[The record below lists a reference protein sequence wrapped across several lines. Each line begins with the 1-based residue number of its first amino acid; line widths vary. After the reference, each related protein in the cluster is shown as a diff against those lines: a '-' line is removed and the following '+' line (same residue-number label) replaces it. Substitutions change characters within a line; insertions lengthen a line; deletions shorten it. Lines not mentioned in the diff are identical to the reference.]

1 MKKDRKNIILQAL
14 ASMLEERNLS
24 KITTA
29 SLAKKSSITEA
40 ALYRHFPSKRSIYA
54 ELFSF
59 CDNAIFTKCNELK
72 KDKMTSKEK
81 VKNAFMFFMIFVEK
95 NKGFARLL
103 SREALSSDEQNVSD
117 NVNQFYE
124 RFELVLRQ
132 MLKEDDGNLRTQ
144 PGISAQLIITTL
156 EGNIGRYIRSK
167 FKESPSTYI
176 ENVWNLLSISIFKIN
191 LYFHLKIIQ
200 NKNYLW
206 ILYLSRL

>member
-29 SLAKKSSITEA
+29 TLAEKSSITEA

-59 CDNAIFTKCNELK
+59 CDNAIFAKCNELK
-72 KDKMTSKEK
+72 KDKMASKEK

-176 ENVWNLLSISIFKIN
+176 ENVWNLLSISIFKN
-191 LYFHLKIIQ
+191 
-200 NKNYLW
+200 
-206 ILYLSRL
+206 

>member
-1 MKKDRKNIILQAL
+1 MKKDRKNIILQSL

-29 SLAKKSSITEA
+29 SLAEKSKITEA

-59 CDNAIFTKCNELK
+59 CDDSIFSKCNEIK
-72 KDKMTSKEK
+72 KSKLSSKEK
-81 VKNAFMFFMIFVEK
+81 VKNAFLFFMLFIEK

-117 NVNQFYE
+117 SVNQFYE

-132 MLKEDDGNLRTQ
+132 ILKEDDSNLRTQ
-144 PGISAQLIITTL
+144 PGISAQLIITSL

-167 FKESPSTYI
+167 FKDAPSNYI
-176 ENVWNLLSISIFKIN
+176 ENVWDLLSISVFKN
-191 LYFHLKIIQ
+191 
-200 NKNYLW
+200 
-206 ILYLSRL
+206 

>member
-29 SLAKKSSITEA
+29 SLAEKSKITEA

-72 KDKMTSKEK
+72 KNKISSKEK
-81 VKNAFMFFMIFVEK
+81 VKNVFMFFMMFVEK

-124 RFELVLRQ
+124 RLELVLRQ
-132 MLKEDDGNLRTQ
+132 MLKDDDNNLRTQ
-144 PGISAQLIITTL
+144 AGISAQLIITAL

-167 FKESPSTYI
+167 FKDSPSTYI
-176 ENVWNLLSISIFKIN
+176 
-191 LYFHLKIIQ
+191 
-200 NKNYLW
+200 
-206 ILYLSRL
+206 

>member
-1 MKKDRKNIILQAL
+1 MKKDRKNIILQSL

-29 SLAKKSSITEA
+29 SLAEKSKITEA

-59 CDNAIFTKCNELK
+59 CDNSIFSKCNEIK
-72 KDKMTSKEK
+72 KSDLSSKEK
-81 VKNAFMFFMIFVEK
+81 IKNAFLFFMLFIEK

-117 NVNQFYE
+117 SVNQFYE

-132 MLKEDDGNLRTQ
+132 ILKEDDSNLRTQ

-167 FKESPSTYI
+167 FKDSPSNYI
-176 ENVWNLLSISIFKIN
+176 ENVWDLLSISVFKN
-191 LYFHLKIIQ
+191 
-200 NKNYLW
+200 
-206 ILYLSRL
+206 

>member
-1 MKKDRKNIILQAL
+1 MKKDRKNIILQSL

-29 SLAKKSSITEA
+29 SLAEKSKITEA

-59 CDNAIFTKCNELK
+59 CDDSIFSKCNEIK
-72 KDKMTSKEK
+72 KSKLSSKDK
-81 VKNAFMFFMIFVEK
+81 VKNAFMFFMLFIEK

-117 NVNQFYE
+117 SVNQFYE

-132 MLKEDDGNLRTQ
+132 ILKEDDSNLRTQ

-167 FKESPSTYI
+167 FKDSPSNYI
-176 ENVWNLLSISIFKIN
+176 ENVWDLLSISVFKN
-191 LYFHLKIIQ
+191 
-200 NKNYLW
+200 
-206 ILYLSRL
+206 

>member
-29 SLAKKSSITEA
+29 SLAEKSKITEA

-72 KDKMTSKEK
+72 KNKISSKEK
-81 VKNAFMFFMIFVEK
+81 VKNVFMFFMMFVEK

-103 SREALSSDEQNVSD
+103 SREALSSDEKNVSD

-124 RFELVLRQ
+124 RLELVLRQ
-132 MLKEDDGNLRTQ
+132 MLKEDDNNLRTQ
-144 PGISAQLIITTL
+144 AGISAQLIITTL

-167 FKESPSTYI
+167 FKDSPSTYI
-176 ENVWNLLSISIFKIN
+176 ENVWSLISISIFKN
-191 LYFHLKIIQ
+191 
-200 NKNYLW
+200 
-206 ILYLSRL
+206 

>member
-1 MKKDRKNIILQAL
+1 MKKDRKNIILQSL

-29 SLAKKSSITEA
+29 SLAEKSKITEA

-59 CDNAIFTKCNELK
+59 CDDSIFSKCNEIK
-72 KDKMTSKEK
+72 KSKLSSKEK
-81 VKNAFMFFMIFVEK
+81 VKNAFMFFMLFIEK

-117 NVNQFYE
+117 SVNQFYE

-132 MLKEDDGNLRTQ
+132 ILKEDDSNLRTQ
-144 PGISAQLIITTL
+144 PGISAQLIITSL

-167 FKESPSTYI
+167 FKDAPSNYI
-176 ENVWNLLSISIFKIN
+176 ENVWDLLSISVFKN
-191 LYFHLKIIQ
+191 
-200 NKNYLW
+200 
-206 ILYLSRL
+206 

>member
-1 MKKDRKNIILQAL
+1 MKKDRKNIILQSL

-29 SLAKKSSITEA
+29 SLAEKSKITEA

-59 CDNAIFTKCNELK
+59 CDDSIFSKCNEIK
-72 KDKMTSKEK
+72 KSKLSSKEK
-81 VKNAFMFFMIFVEK
+81 VKNAFMFFMLFIEK

-117 NVNQFYE
+117 SVNQFYE

-132 MLKEDDGNLRTQ
+132 ILKEDDSNLRTQ

-167 FKESPSTYI
+167 FKDSPSNYI
-176 ENVWNLLSISIFKIN
+176 ENVWDLLSISVFKN
-191 LYFHLKIIQ
+191 
-200 NKNYLW
+200 
-206 ILYLSRL
+206 

>member
-1 MKKDRKNIILQAL
+1 MKKDRKNIILQSL

-29 SLAKKSSITEA
+29 SLAEKSKITEA

-59 CDNAIFTKCNELK
+59 CDDSIFSKCNDIK
-72 KDKMTSKEK
+72 KSKLSSKEK
-81 VKNAFMFFMIFVEK
+81 VKNAFMFFMLFIEK

-117 NVNQFYE
+117 SVNQFYE

-132 MLKEDDGNLRTQ
+132 ILKEDDSNLRTQ
-144 PGISAQLIITTL
+144 PGISAQLIITSL

-167 FKESPSTYI
+167 FKDSPSNYI
-176 ENVWNLLSISIFKIN
+176 ENVWDLLSISVFKN
-191 LYFHLKIIQ
+191 
-200 NKNYLW
+200 
-206 ILYLSRL
+206 